1 MQKIPNTNREALAR
15 VLAQDCRTVEDIQ
28 EMIRELFKDTV
39 EEVLEAE
46 MDEHL
51 GYEKHN
57 VEGNKSGNSRNG
69 YSKKTIKTNYG
80 ATELALPRDRNGEF
94 DPQIIKKHQTT
105 GNGIEEQVIAMY
117 AKGMS
122 TRDIEDHLKA
132 IYGIDVSPSL
142 VSRITDKIMPQMIEW
157 QSRPLDRIYP
167 IVFLDA
173 IHFKVRKD
181 NRIISKAAYT
191 VLGINIEGQKDILGI
206 WIGEN
211 ESASFW
217 LGVCNDLK
225 NRGVEDILIACKDG
239 LSGFSEAINTVFPK
253 TDIQLCVIHQ
263 LRNSMKYVSYKEQ
276 KPILADLKKIY
287 QALILEEAELAFEE
301 FKDKWGNKH
310 PIIVRSWE
318 QHWLELT
325 TYFAYPYGVRRLIYT
340 TNTIE
345 GFHRQ
350 LRKVTKTKTAFPT
363 DDALRKIIYLAI
375 QDISRKWT
383 MPLREWKECISHL
396 AIYFGDRFSL
406 EIMS

>member
-1 MQKIPNTNREALAR
+1 
-15 VLAQDCRTVEDIQ
+15 
-28 EMIRELFKDTV
+28 
-39 EEVLEAE
+39 

-225 NRGVEDILIACKDG
+225 NRGVEDILIA
-239 LSGFSEAINTVFPK
+239 
-253 TDIQLCVIHQ
+253 
-263 LRNSMKYVSYKEQ
+263 R
-276 KPILADLKKIY
+276 
-287 QALILEEAELAFEE
+287 AF
-301 FKDKWGNKH
+301 
-310 PIIVRSWE
+310 
-318 QHWLELT
+318 
-325 TYFAYPYGVRRLIYT
+325 RL
-340 TNTIE
+340 
-345 GFHRQ
+345 F
-350 LRKVTKTKTAFPT
+350 
-363 DDALRKIIYLAI
+363 
-375 QDISRKWT
+375 
-383 MPLREWKECISHL
+383 
-396 AIYFGDRFSL
+396 
-406 EIMS
+406 